1 MNEWIKVSSDLPK
14 HRKTLQLSRL
24 LKISR
29 REAVGIVID
38 LLIYGYAY
46 AEKDGLLRGLQT
58 QDIDSAMEWT
68 KKTSLAEALSEA
80 GFLDKS
86 EDGYRIH
93 DFGEYAGELF
103 DKREKARLRVKRY
116 RDSHKDDL

>member
-1 MNEWIKVSSDLPK
+1 MSEWIKVSSDLPK

-38 LLIYGYAY
+38 LLIYGYSY
-46 AEKDGLLRGLQT
+46 AEKDGLLRGLQA
-58 QDIDSAMEWT
+58 QDIEAAMEWT
-68 KKTSLAEALSEA
+68 KRASLTEALTES
-80 GFLDKS
+80 GFLEKS

-93 DFGEYAGELF
+93 DFMEYAGELF
-103 DKREKARLRVKRY
+103 NKREKTRLRVKRY
-116 RDSHKDDL
+116 RESHRDDS

>member
-14 HRKTLQLSRL
+14 HRKTLRLARL

-38 LLIYGYAY
+38 LLIYGYSY
-46 AEKDGLLRGLQT
+46 AEKDGLLRDLEA

-68 KKTSLAEALSEA
+68 KKASLAETLSEA
-80 GFLDKS
+80 GFLEKS
-86 EDGYRIH
+86 EEGYRIH
-93 DFGEYAGELF
+93 DFGEYAGDLF
-103 DKREKARLRVKRY
+103 DKREKTRLRVKRY
-116 RDSHKDDL
+116 RESHKNDS